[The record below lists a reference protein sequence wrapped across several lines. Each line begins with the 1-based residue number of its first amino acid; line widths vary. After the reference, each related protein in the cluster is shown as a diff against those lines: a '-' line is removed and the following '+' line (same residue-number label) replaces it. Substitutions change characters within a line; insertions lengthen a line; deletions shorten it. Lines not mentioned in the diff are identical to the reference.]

1 MPRKLSF
8 ILIAVLS
15 LAGCGPRNG
24 ESRREAEIL
33 LGRNVAAPAPVMMPD
48 IAANRGQIFSY
59 SHTLSLA
66 MSHDA
71 VKTRAD
77 RARESCLRDVS
88 LHCKLLTANVADDD
102 GTASAHL
109 EVALPH
115 DKLAAYEDGLLKP
128 VAPDKGGVDV
138 RSRSTQAQSVE
149 NEKNDTDKKVAQLTK
164 YRDGLA
170 ELAKRP
176 NLSVDDFIKVQGEL
190 AKTEADL
197 GDALGE
203 KRDIGDRI
211 ARESLMVDL
220 AQRTEPV
227 AAVSPL
233 GQVWSEAGD
242 LFAGSTADVLRF
254 AIQIVPWLP
263 VGAILFFLLRWV
275 FRIARRRPT
284 IAKSAEANN
293 GG

>member
-1 MPRKLSF
+1 MPRKLSY
-8 ILIAVLS
+8 IAIAMLL

-24 ESRREAEIL
+24 ENRPAEIRL
-33 LGRNVAAPAPVMMPD
+33 DRAANAPAPMMVAD
-48 IAANRGQIFSY
+48 AAPSRGQIFSY

-71 VKTRAD
+71 VKARTD

-115 DKLAAYEDGLLKP
+115 DKIAAYEDGLLKP
-128 VAPDKGGVDV
+128 VSPDRNGIDV

-149 NEKNDTDKKVAQLTK
+149 NEESDTNKKVAQLTK

-176 NLSVDDFIKVQGEL
+176 NLGVDDFIKVQEEL
-190 AKTEADL
+190 AKTAADL
-197 GDALGE
+197 DEALGE

-211 ARESLMVDL
+211 ARESLNVDL
-220 AQRTEPV
+220 AQRVEPV
-227 AAVSPL
+227 AALSPL

-242 LFAGSTADVLRF
+242 LFAGSTADMLRF
-254 AIQIVPWLP
+254 VIQIVPWLP
-263 VGAILFFLLRWV
+263 LGVILFFLLRWV
-275 FRIARRRPT
+275 FRIARRRPA
-284 IAKSAEANN
+284 IAKSAPAN
-293 GG
+293 GGG